1 MNPLDSTVPE
11 TPPTAARMGAML
23 VVALLLGLAFNT
35 MNPLG
40 VRWSLPAKDT
50 AASANPAAN
59 QGPTSPRG
67 PVPLYNNETLGLS
80 LEAESPTA
88 ARAAAVA
95 PVAAPAIAPAPSV
108 VPSVPS
114 LTWPE
119 TRQLLATGQI
129 VLVDARAAAYY
140 QTEHIPGAI
149 SLPAASSPADFAAF
163 AAKYPKA
170 TPFVVY
176 CGSAS
181 CPLSNQLVSLLMSQ
195 YGYTNIREMP
205 GGFVEYRQV
214 ESQAAPGGAR

>member
-1 MNPLDSTVPE
+1 MRSPDSTAPE
-11 TPPTAARMGAML
+11 TPATAARMAAML
-23 VVALLLGLAFNT
+23 VLALLLGLAFNH

-40 VRWSLPAKDT
+40 VHWGLPAKVG
-50 AASANPAAN
+50 AEASNLLA
-59 QGPTSPRG
+59 PTGPRG
-67 PVPLYNNETLGLS
+67 TVPLYTNETLGLS
-80 LEAESPTA
+80 LETESP
-88 ARAAAVA
+88 VA
-95 PVAAPAIAPAPSV
+95 PRTVAAPPAPAPAIAPAPSV

-129 VLVDARAAAYY
+129 ILVDARAAAYY

-163 AAKYPKA
+163 VAKYPKA
-170 TPFVVY
+170 TPLVVY

-205 GGFVEYRQV
+205 GGFVEYRQL
-214 ESQAAPGGAR
+214 ESQTVPGGAR

>member
-1 MNPLDSTVPE
+1 MSPLDSTIPE

-23 VVALLLGLAFNT
+23 VMALLLGLTFNS

-40 VRWSLPAKDT
+40 VRWSLPAKESAT
-50 AASANPAAN
+50 SANPPSN
-59 QGPTSPRG
+59 QPPASPRG

-80 LEAESPTA
+80 LETESPAA
-88 ARAAAVA
+88 AR
-95 PVAAPAIAPAPSV
+95 PVAAPAVAPAPSV

-149 SLPAASSPADFAAF
+149 SLPAASSPADFATF
-163 AAKYPKA
+163 VAKYPKA
-170 TPFVVY
+170 TPLVVY

-181 CPLSNQLVSLLMSQ
+181 CPLSNQLVSQLMSQ

-205 GGFVEYRQV
+205 GGFVEYRQI
-214 ESQAAPGGAR
+214 EAQAGPGGAR